1 MKQIRGSRFSVLHQT
16 GLTLVELI
24 VSIAIS
30 LTIMSGVVQVLVVSK
45 SNFVTERELATLQEN
60 ARFALKF
67 MSDEIRLAGYNGCSS
82 RPYQVAKDIKG
93 HTGYWYLNDPGLQGY
108 EYDAGTSTFP
118 TDFRSDVRANTDAV
132 VVRRGK
138 PANLRMTAHSMS
150 GGTAG
155 TITVSAA
162 HSYQRGQ
169 VFLIAKSDCAQLGMF
184 QMSGPANASNAA
196 TTIEHKTGV
205 TAVPGNGTVNLH
217 GSYSYNAAGTI
228 TGTSA
233 ATAYP
238 ITSLL
243 MEMVSEAFYVGNST
257 TDSTVPALFRE
268 RMLVNAATYTP
279 YTAAEELVQGIEN
292 MQVLYGYDAD
302 NNGLADRY
310 MKANDS
316 TFATATNWNN
326 VVSVRLTV
334 RMRSIYPVYNKAM
347 SYGTFEGIS
356 GTSGSDAYMRQT
368 LSTTIMMRNN

>member
-1 MKQIRGSRFSVLHQT
+1 
-16 GLTLVELI
+16 
-24 VSIAIS
+24 
-30 LTIMSGVVQVLVVSK
+30 
-45 SNFVTERELATLQEN
+45 
-60 ARFALKF
+60 
-67 MSDEIRLAGYNGCSS
+67 
-82 RPYQVAKDIKG
+82 
-93 HTGYWYLNDPGLQGY
+93 
-108 EYDAGTSTFP
+108 
-118 TDFRSDVRANTDAV
+118 
-132 VVRRGK
+132 
-138 PANLRMTAHSMS
+138 
-150 GGTAG
+150 
-155 TITVSAA
+155 
-162 HSYQRGQ
+162 
-169 VFLIAKSDCAQLGMF
+169 
-184 QMSGPANASNAA
+184 
-196 TTIEHKTGV
+196 
-205 TAVPGNGTVNLH
+205 
-217 GSYSYNAAGTI
+217 
-228 TGTSA
+228 
-233 ATAYP
+233 
-238 ITSLL
+238 

-368 LSTTIMMRNN
+368 LSTTVMMRNN